1 MWKHRYYK
9 GCHSIAVCRILNFF
23 AKLLKIRKPWF
34 VSDVVV
40 DEERDVVSFIADV
53 FAEKLPCPK
62 CGKRCSRY
70 DTRMS
75 RWRHLD
81 TMEYGTMIQCEVPR
95 IRCSEHGVLKV
106 RVPWAEPL
114 SRYTVAFENYIIEK
128 HFRSAIPCTQKG
140 LYFPILCTVN

>member
-53 FAEKLPCPK
+53 FAERLPCPK
-62 CGKRCSRY
+62 CANGARAMIHGCH
-70 DTRMS
+70 DG
-75 RWRHLD
+75 
-81 TMEYGTMIQCEVPR
+81 GTLIQC
-95 IRCSEHGVLKV
+95 STG
-106 RVPWAEPL
+106 
-114 SRYTVAFENYIIEK
+114 S
-128 HFRSAIPCTQKG
+128 
-140 LYFPILCTVN
+140 